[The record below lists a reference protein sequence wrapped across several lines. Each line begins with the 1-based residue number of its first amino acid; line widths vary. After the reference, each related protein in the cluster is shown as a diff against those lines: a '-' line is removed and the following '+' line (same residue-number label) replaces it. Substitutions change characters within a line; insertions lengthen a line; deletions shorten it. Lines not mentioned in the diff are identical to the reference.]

1 MQWGRVCAR
10 GGGSKHQ
17 RITPPSQQRPVLSDG
32 EQTSDGTEG
41 CRMSAGALS
50 CSGKGSVAQEA
61 VCRHGVVAA
70 HASARA
76 KTGTPTHHDHT
87 RRGGGGRERG
97 SRSRHNTHATDGQ
110 HAAERTEVAGRTGVG
125 AGAVRVQWGR
135 VCARGGGSKHQRI
148 TPPSQQR
155 PVLSDGEQTSDG
167 TEGCR
172 MSASALSCSGRG
184 GGTQEAASAQCNATS
199 QGGA

>member
-1 MQWGRVCAR
+1 
-10 GGGSKHQ
+10 
-17 RITPPSQQRPVLSDG
+17 
-32 EQTSDGTEG
+32 
-41 CRMSAGALS
+41 MSASALS

-87 RRGGGGRERG
+87 RKGGGGRERG
-97 SRSRHNTHATDGQ
+97 SRSRHNTRATDGQ

-155 PVLSDGEQTSDG
+155 PA
-167 TEGCR
+167 C
-172 MSASALSCSGRG
+172 
-184 GGTQEAASAQCNATS
+184 
-199 QGGA
+199 